1 MHHLQVHLSQLTGG
15 ESLEE
20 VYLLD
25 RCTYLFHKLAWIQEF
40 FDRKKLAQELA
51 YLVMVVYIYDYID
64 RLGLRFAD
72 RILRSLSFLQWEL
85 ERFRP
90 LLGLNL
96 QAKIAMAVA
105 IEYAERPPDE
115 KEKIAELVSTAYAWL
130 RLEKDTKDFSQ
141 AEERKRWLYSLLNSE
156 PEMKRRELVEGNT
169 ERRELRLV
177 NIGLAVTEECP
188 NSCTFCLS
196 PWKPSCRERLGR
208 ELDEEEFR
216 VIADEVIGFADS
228 RGLILTLTGGEP
240 FLELE
245 RVKYILR
252 HAKTRTDLTTSAWW
266 ARNEARAKSILEEVL
281 AAASEN
287 RSESFR
293 FTLQV
298 SLDAFHQEVRF
309 ERGEFSEHVPLSAV
323 ANVVKLALEEF
334 QELELVLLTKL
345 TSYHDPLARLVRLLE
360 GMGYQVK
367 LDEESVEPG
376 IPVSTGIP
384 GKGIVT
390 APALLRGYLNFG
402 DRRVLV
408 FYTLVESIGRAA
420 LLEEF
425 EYPSLRAQVEELL
438 SGRSMRLPITG
449 IEVSDD
455 GNVYPGAHAMYTWSA
470 GNVLEE
476 SLEEI
481 AGRLERDPLVHAI
494 AEKPGELVKL
504 AEEVEPKVREVLRR
518 ASSPL
523 AAVYMLLETPWLR
536 LYLTERLMGVKRE
549 EAAERYRR
557 YREEY
562 TSE

>member
-1 MHHLQVHLSQLTGG
+1 MHHLELQLSQLSGK

-20 VYLLD
+20 IYLRD
-25 RCTYLFHKLAWIQEF
+25 RCSYLFHKLAWIQEF

-64 RLGLRFAD
+64 RLGMRFAD

-90 LLGLNL
+90 LLGLNTE
-96 QAKIAMAVA
+96 AKIAMAVA
-105 IEYAERPPDE
+105 LEYAERPPDE

-130 RLEKDTKDFSQ
+130 GLGKSRSFSE
-141 AEERKRWLYSLLNSE
+141 AEERKRWLYTLLNSE
-156 PEMKRRELVEGNT
+156 PEKKRRELIEDSGART
-169 ERRELRLV
+169 QLRLV
-177 NIGLAVTEECP
+177 NIGLAVTEQCP

-208 ELDEEEFR
+208 ELEEEEFR

-240 FLELE
+240 FLEME
-245 RVKYILR
+245 RLKYILR
-252 HAKTRTDLTTSAWW
+252 HARTRTDLTTSAWW
-266 ARNEARAKSILEEVL
+266 ARNESRAKSTLEEVL

-287 RSESFR
+287 RSEGFR
-293 FTLQV
+293 LTLQL

-309 ERGEFSEHVPLSAV
+309 ERGEFVEHVPLQAV
-323 ANVVKLALEEF
+323 ANVLKLAIEEF
-334 QELELVLLTKL
+334 QELEVVLLTKL
-345 TSYHDPLARLVRLLE
+345 TCYHDPLARLIRLME
-360 GMGYQVK
+360 NMGYSVK
-367 LDEESVEPG
+367 LENASVEQG
-376 IPVSTGIP
+376 IQVSTGVP
-384 GKGIVT
+384 GKGILQ

-402 DRRVLV
+402 KAKPVLV
-408 FYTLVESIGRAA
+408 FYTLVESMGRAM
-420 LLEEF
+420 LMEEF

-438 SGRSMRLPITG
+438 SGRSFRLPLTG

-476 SLEEI
+476 GLEEI
-481 AGRLERDPLVHAI
+481 VSRLERDPLVHAL
-494 AEKPGELVKL
+494 AEQPQELVKL
-504 AEEVEPKVREVLRR
+504 AEEVEPKVREVLKK

-523 AAVYMLLETPWLR
+523 AALYMLFETPWLR
-536 LYLTERLMGVKRE
+536 LYLTRRLLGESRE
-549 EAAERYRR
+549 KAAEEYRR

-562 TSE
+562 ASG

>member
-1 MHHLQVHLSQLTGG
+1 MHHLELQLSQLSGK

-20 VYLLD
+20 IYLRD
-25 RCTYLFHKLAWIQEF
+25 RCSYLFHKLAWIQEF

-64 RLGLRFAD
+64 RLGMRFAD

-90 LLGLNL
+90 LLGLNTD
-96 QAKIAMAVA
+96 AKIAMAVA
-105 IEYAERPPDE
+105 LEYAERPPDE

-130 RLEKDTKDFSQ
+130 GLARTRSFSEV
-141 AEERKRWLYSLLNSE
+141 EERKRWLYSLLNSE
-156 PEMKRRELVEGNT
+156 PEQKRRKLIEGSDA
-169 ERRELRLV
+169 RELRLV
-177 NIGLAVTEECP
+177 NIGLAVTEQCP

-208 ELDEEEFR
+208 ELEEEEFR

-228 RGLILTLTGGEP
+228 KGLILTLTGGEP
-240 FLELE
+240 FLEME
-245 RVKYILR
+245 RLKYILR
-252 HAKTRTDLTTSAWW
+252 HAKTRTDITTSAWW
-266 ARNEARAKSILEEVL
+266 ARSEARARSTMEEILS
-281 AAASEN
+281 AASEN
-287 RSESFR
+287 RSENFR
-293 FTLQV
+293 FTLQL

-309 ERGEFSEHVPLSAV
+309 ERGEFVEHVPLQAV
-323 ANVVKLALEEF
+323 ANVLRLAIEEF

-345 TSYHDPLARLVRLLE
+345 TCYHDPLARLLRLMEELGYSVRLE
-360 GMGYQVK
+360 NT
-367 LDEESVEPG
+367 SVEPG
-376 IPVSTGIP
+376 IQVSTGVP
-384 GKGIVT
+384 EKGILQ

-402 DRRVLV
+402 KGKPVLV
-408 FYTLVESIGRAA
+408 FYTLVESMGRAM

-438 SGRSMRLPITG
+438 SGRSLRLPLTG

-455 GNVYPGAHAMYTWSA
+455 GHVYPGAHAMYTWSA

-481 AGRLERDPLVHAI
+481 VERLERDPLVQAL
-494 AEKPGELVKL
+494 AEKPQELVKI
-504 AEEVEPKVREVLRR
+504 AEEVEPEVRKVLKK

-523 AAVYMLLETPWLR
+523 AALYMLFETPWLR
-536 LYLTERLMGVKRE
+536 LYLTRRLMGESRE
-549 EAAERYRR
+549 EAEEEYRR
-557 YREEY
+557 YREKY
-562 TSE
+562 SGG